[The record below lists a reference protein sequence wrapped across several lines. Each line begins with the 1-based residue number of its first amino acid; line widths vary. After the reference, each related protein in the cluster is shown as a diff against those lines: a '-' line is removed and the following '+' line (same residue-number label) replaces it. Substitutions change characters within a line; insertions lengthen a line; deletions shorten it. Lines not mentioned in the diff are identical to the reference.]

1 MPSIALTL
9 GPVFFHWPIER
20 LRDFYFRIADEAPVE
35 RVHLGEVVCGKRMPF
50 SDPVWPDLIERLEQ
64 AGKEVVLS
72 TLAAPTTPRERRSI
86 EDLCG
91 DSRLV
96 EINDITALPA
106 RTDQPF
112 VVGPFVNIYNGA
124 TAEFFIRRGAQ
135 TICPPVEL
143 SLAHIAAVAR
153 TCPDTEFEVFAFG
166 RLPLAL
172 SGRCYHARLHG
183 LHKDSCQF
191 TCEQDLDGLVVDTLD
206 DQSFL
211 AINGVQTMSAQV
223 QAIVLSP
230 TEFIARGIRRLR
242 LSPHTCD
249 MVEVARIYRS
259 LVEGNEEPERARGL
273 LSNLTP
279 PGGLVDGYARG
290 HAGAEPV
297 TSMRLPDGPSLAPGN
312 ESKSRVHASQS
323 NRMFLGDCDED
334 EIE

>member
-1 MPSIALTL
+1 MPPISLTL
-9 GPVFFHWPIER
+9 GPVFFHWPAER
-20 LRDFYFRIADEAPVE
+20 LKDFYFRIADEAPVD

-72 TLAAPTTPRERRSI
+72 TLATPMTVRERRSI

-96 EINDITALPA
+96 EINDVTALPG
-106 RTDQPF
+106 RTGKPF
-112 VVGPFVNIYNGA
+112 VAGPFINTYNGA
-124 TAEFFIRRGAQ
+124 TAQFLIRRGAQ

-143 SLAHIAAVAR
+143 SLVHIAAIAR
-153 TCPDTEFEVFAFG
+153 TCPEAEFEVFAFG

-223 QAIVLSP
+223 QAVMLP
-230 TEFIARGIRRLR
+230 PAEFAARGVRRLR

-249 MVEVARIYRS
+249 MVQVARIYRS
-259 LVEGNEEPERARGL
+259 LIEGNEEPERARSL
-273 LSNLTP
+273 LSSLDL
-279 PGGLVDGYARG
+279 PGALVDGYARG
-290 HAGAEPV
+290 RAGAEPV
-297 TSMRLPDGPSLAPGN
+297 AAP
-312 ESKSRVHASQS
+312 
-323 NRMFLGDCDED
+323 
-334 EIE
+334 

>member
-1 MPSIALTL
+1 MPPIALTL
-9 GPVFFHWPIER
+9 GPVFFHWPAEH
-20 LRDFYFRIADEAPVE
+20 LKDFYRRIADEAPVE

-50 SDPVWPDLIERLEQ
+50 SDPVWPELIERLER

-72 TLAAPTTPRERRSI
+72 TLAAPTTTRERRSL

-106 RTDQPF
+106 RTGKPF
-112 VVGPFVNIYNGA
+112 VAGPFVNIYNGMA
-124 TAEFFIRRGAQ
+124 AQFLIRRGAQ

-143 SLAHIAAVAR
+143 SLAHVAAIAR
-153 TCPDTEFEVFAFG
+153 TCPEAEFEVYAFG

-191 TCEQDLDGLVVDTLD
+191 TCEQDADGLVVDTLD

-223 QAIVLSP
+223 HAVMVAP

-249 MVEVARIYRS
+249 MVEVAQIYRS
-259 LVEGNEEPERARGL
+259 LAEGNQEPERARAL
-273 LSNLTP
+273 LSELDL
-279 PGGLVDGYARG
+279 PGKLVDGYAHG
-290 HAGAEPV
+290 HAGAEAV
-297 TSMRLPDGPSLAPGN
+297 
-312 ESKSRVHASQS
+312 ASA
-323 NRMFLGDCDED
+323 
-334 EIE
+334 